1 MSLSSTNCTTNNN
14 QQQQPVFA
22 PVSYV
27 GSSDF
32 QSTYAGSSMNRSDA
46 GSSVEYGGGIY
57 QHGRSHNAAAQNNN
71 TQNNMY
77 SYGQQMDQQ
86 QAMATFLELPKDLEA
101 ELTPEELEIIQNIE
115 VMAYD

>member
-1 MSLSSTNCTTNNN
+1 
-14 QQQQPVFA
+14 
-22 PVSYV
+22 
-27 GSSDF
+27 
-32 QSTYAGSSMNRSDA
+32 
-46 GSSVEYGGGIY
+46 
-57 QHGRSHNAAAQNNN
+57 
-71 TQNNMY
+71 MY

>member
-1 MSLSSTNCTTNNN
+1 
-14 QQQQPVFA
+14 
-22 PVSYV
+22 
-27 GSSDF
+27 
-32 QSTYAGSSMNRSDA
+32 MNRSDT

-57 QHGRSHNAAAQNNN
+57 HGHNHNVAAQNP
-71 TQNNMY
+71 QNNMY

-101 ELTPEELEIIQNIE
+101 ELTPEELEIVQNIE